1 MKIAFISQ
9 GFGRI
14 EPPLAFG
21 SISIWTY
28 EVINELRATES
39 VIAYEMDGKRLQ
51 PVIKS
56 FDGVQYIYAPTLLN
70 SVINRIHHRF
80 RKLQKVAGSAHGL
93 ARKPEFSSRFENL
106 GYIVW
111 VAMHLRKQGCDIIHI
126 HQFSQYV
133 PIVRFFNPTA
143 KIVLH
148 MNCEWL
154 TQLDEP
160 TIRRRIAKADLIFGS
175 SDYIS
180 EKIEKRFPEYRGKIA
195 TVYNGVHHNRFT
207 TVQHV
212 QSASNKNHPLLL
224 FVGRV
229 SPEKGIHDL
238 IGAMRILLE
247 FYPTIHLNIVG
258 GIGSAPKDFMVDLCD
273 DPLVKNLS
281 KYYSECDVGEDYYY
295 RCLKQ
300 MIGDDLRDHVTFVG
314 PITQD
319 ELVHYYRDADILVN
333 PSLSESFGMSLVEAM
348 ASEKP
353 VIGTRVGGMVNVV
366 AEGETGL
373 LAEPNDAQ
381 SLAASIRCL
390 ADDPELRKRMGAA
403 GRHRIMELFSWKQVA
418 LSALSQ
424 YRRVLRE
431 G

>member
-1 MKIAFISQ
+1 
-9 GFGRI
+9 
-14 EPPLAFG
+14 
-21 SISIWTY
+21 
-28 EVINELRATES
+28 
-39 VIAYEMDGKRLQ
+39 MDGKPLQ

-70 SVINRIHHRF
+70 RVINRIHHKIH
-80 RKLQKVAGSAHGL
+80 KLKKLAGSVNGSAG
-93 ARKPEFSSRFENL
+93 KPEFASSLENL
-106 GYIVW
+106 GYILW
-111 VAMHLRKQGCDIIHI
+111 VAMHLRRQKCDVVHI

-133 PIVRFFNPTA
+133 PIVRFFNPGA

-160 TIRRRIAKADLIFGS
+160 TIRKRIAKADLIFGS

-180 EKIEKRFPEYRGKIA
+180 EKIERRFPEFREKIK

-207 TVQHV
+207 AVRPDKPKTGGRKPQ
-212 QSASNKNHPLLL
+212 LL

-238 IGAMRILLE
+238 IGAMRILRE
-247 FYPTIHLNIVG
+247 SYPAIHLNIVG
-258 GIGSAPKDFMVDLCD
+258 GIGSAPKEFMVDLCE
-273 DPLVKNLS
+273 DPLVKNLTR
-281 KYYSECDVGEDYYY
+281 YYSEGDVGEDYYFA
-295 RCLKQ
+295 CLKK
-300 MIGDDLRDHVTFVG
+300 MIGDDLKEHVTFVG
-314 PITQD
+314 PVTQD
-319 ELVHYYRDADILVN
+319 ELVHYYRNADILVN

-373 LAEPNDAQ
+373 LAAPDDAQ

-390 ADDPELRKRMGAA
+390 ADEPELRKRMGAA
-403 GRHRIMELFSWKQVA
+403 GRKRIMELFSWKQVA

-424 YRRVLRE
+424 YRRVLHE